1 MPSVVVLNQMGEEI
15 NKVELNDNVFGI
27 EPNRQAIYEVV
38 NAERAAMR
46 QGTHKTKKRKEVKG
60 GGRKPWRQK
69 GTGRSRQGSIR
80 APQWKGG
87 GVVFGPVPRSHS
99 VKVNKKVVKLALK
112 SLLSD
117 RVSSQRFIVVDKI
130 ELADFKT
137 KSLLRVVKDLNL
149 EGKIIF
155 VSPEYDFNLFTAGRN
170 IPNVLVQTKNHLSVY
185 QLTDADYYVM
195 PLEVVKK
202 YEEELA

>member
-1 MPSVVVLNQMGEEI
+1 
-15 NKVELNDNVFGI
+15 
-27 EPNRQAIYEVV
+27 
-38 NAERAAMR
+38 
-46 QGTHKTKKRKEVKG
+46 
-60 GGRKPWRQK
+60 
-69 GTGRSRQGSIR
+69 
-80 APQWKGG
+80 
-87 GVVFGPVPRSHS
+87 